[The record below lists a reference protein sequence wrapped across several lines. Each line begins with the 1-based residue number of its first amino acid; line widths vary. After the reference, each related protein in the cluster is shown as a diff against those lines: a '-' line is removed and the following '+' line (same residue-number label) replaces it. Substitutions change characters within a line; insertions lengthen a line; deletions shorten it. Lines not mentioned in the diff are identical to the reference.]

1 MSPKMSFFAWEAI
14 WGKVLALDW
23 LKGRGWLVA
32 NRYFLYLKEE
42 ELADDILLRCGKN
55 QVIRCL
61 VFFLFEVSC
70 FLISLVRDLLSCRR
84 RAFVGKKRKK
94 IWQVVPLCLFLTIWK
109 ERNWRTFDAKSN
121 LIKD

>member
-1 MSPKMSFFAWEAI
+1 M
-14 WGKVLALDW
+14 
-23 LKGRGWLVA
+23 A

-55 QVIRCL
+55 QVIWCL

-70 FLISLVRDLLSCRR
+70 FLLPLVRDLLSCRR
-84 RAFVGKKRKK
+84 GAFVGKKRKK

-109 ERNWRTFDAKSN
+109 ERNCRTFDAKSN